1 MLQPAADAQERRIG
15 MPGFAS
21 LFRKP
26 LWQIS
31 ATPRTPGRTHDPVQ
45 FVGTADDCPGKW
57 QPRLLALCGVIATS
71 CRSPAT
77 PNGRIGSQ
85 TPLGSDRSA
94 SLVAWRIIAAHERPR
109 SGQSSIRVRHRLRTP
124 PAAAPGVKAVRQ
136 DPGQRR
142 EKHRMP
148 TSLAV
153 SHPGQSSSHVPR
165 WDDDARCTVAEILGG
180 MIVVYPEEPGHRTD
194 ALDRREALLAQ
205 RETLLLEGEH
215 RLKNSL
221 QLISSVLELQARDIA
236 DPALREGFLQASRR
250 VRILARIHE
259 RLHGLRQAGKVDLA
273 VYLRKLCVDLV
284 ESLALSEEQP
294 IEVETA
300 DAAVPA
306 DQAVRLGL
314 ILNELIINAMKHGQ
328 RGGSSARVRVRLSRH
343 AEGAMRLSVADQGD
357 GLPEGFDPSK
367 SGGLGMRLVQGLVH
381 TLGAR
386 LETECGG
393 RGARF
398 TVLLPAASPQGRGGV
413 APGRAGGDAPCA

>member
-1 MLQPAADAQERRIG
+1 
-15 MPGFAS
+15 
-21 LFRKP
+21 
-26 LWQIS
+26 
-31 ATPRTPGRTHDPVQ
+31 
-45 FVGTADDCPGKW
+45 
-57 QPRLLALCGVIATS
+57 
-71 CRSPAT
+71 
-77 PNGRIGSQ
+77 
-85 TPLGSDRSA
+85 
-94 SLVAWRIIAAHERPR
+94 
-109 SGQSSIRVRHRLRTP
+109 
-124 PAAAPGVKAVRQ
+124 
-136 DPGQRR
+136 
-142 EKHRMP
+142 
-148 TSLAV
+148 
-153 SHPGQSSSHVPR
+153 
-165 WDDDARCTVAEILGG
+165 